1 MKFLILRIKL
11 PCIDGFTALAFF
23 EEFNTIDLFPYLPS
37 KTHWDCGSGRG
48 CARCARV
55 CSTAHALIQT
65 GFNAGISFS
74 LHSVSYPAL

>member
-1 MKFLILRIKL
+1 MVSLHWH
-11 PCIDGFTALAFF
+11 FF
-23 EEFNTIDLFPYLPS
+23 KKNYTTDLFPYLPS

-65 GFNAGISFS
+65 GFNAEDS
-74 LHSVSYPAL
+74 LFLHIQFLILLCDIIALYT